1 MPRIE
6 LLIRFPGRP
15 VADGWGLKT
24 SNRSKGAGQL
34 MIATISIA
42 LAAGLASALMFA
54 SITSGAPV
62 SLLLI
67 NLAPLPLMVVGL
79 AWGPLAAAAGG
90 IAAAVVIA
98 SLFGLPYSV
107 AFTMVNAVPAWW
119 LAHLVLLARPPSNDA
134 GATGPD
140 NALEWYPVGRILL
153 WIVAFA
159 TIITAATLLM
169 MGSDAAAIQTTIRRG
184 WVELLETTGL
194 ALNDSTLDA
203 LVLMAPVGAEIAAVA
218 MLTFNLWLAAK
229 ITVTSGRLHR
239 PWPDLKNTALPMTTI
254 AALFGTT
261 ACCFAGGLL
270 ALLAQVATAGL
281 SIAYAM
287 TGFAV
292 LHTLTLAMKS
302 RALWLGCAYA
312 VVAGFAWA
320 LLAVALLGLADAVF
334 GLRQRYLRSRP
345 PPLPKS

>member
-1 MPRIE
+1 MV
-6 LLIRFPGRP
+6 G
-15 VADGWGLKT
+15 VDTT

-54 SITSGAPV
+54 SITSGVAI

-79 AWGPLAAAAGG
+79 VWGPLSAAVGG
-90 IAAAVVIA
+90 IAATVVIA
-98 SLFGLPYSV
+98 ALFGLPYCI
-107 AFTMVNAVPAWW
+107 AFALVNVLPAWW
-119 LAHLVLLARPPSNDA
+119 LAHLVLLARQRGGVAAA
-134 GATGPD
+134 GP
-140 NALEWYPVGRILL
+140 NEELEWYPVGRILI
-153 WIVAFA
+153 WILVFA
-159 TIITAATLLM
+159 TIITAATLMM
-169 MGSDAAAIQTTIRRG
+169 MGTDAAAIQSTIRKG

-194 ALNDSTLDA
+194 ALNDSTLDT
-203 LVLMAPVGAEIAAVA
+203 LVVMAPMGAEMAAVA
-218 MLTFNLWLAAK
+218 MLTLNLWLAAK
-229 ITVTSGRLHR
+229 IAATSGRLHR
-239 PWPDLKNTALPMTTI
+239 PWPDLKSIALPAVTI
-254 AALFGTT
+254 AALF
-261 ACCFAGGLL
+261 AAVVCCFAGGLL
-270 ALLAQVATAGL
+270 AILAQVLTAGL
-281 SIAYAM
+281 SIVYAM

-320 LLAVALLGLADAVF
+320 LLAVALLGVADAVF

-345 PPLPKS
+345 PPLPKP